1 MDKTNKIT
9 IFHSDWL
16 KREEICQDVA
26 DLLKVQML
34 DIDDYILRGSVLT
47 GDIDDMSKEAFVQKF
62 GRGLFDTLENLSYL
76 AYVTTVD
83 VPYVLSLGNPRNE
96 YITSTLCRTISV
108 NVTEKGE
115 NGIISEISDYSI
127 EDSTSTLDVAKKI
140 VKAVSDDPRWSNETF
155 MVA

>member
-9 IFHSDWL
+9 IFHNDWL
-16 KREEICQDVA
+16 KREEISQDVA

-47 GDIDDMSKEAFVQKF
+47 GDIDDMSKDEFVQKL

-83 VPYVLSLGNPRNE
+83 TPYVISLGNPRNE
-96 YITSTLCRTISV
+96 YIASTLCRTISI
-108 NVTEKGE
+108 NVTNKGE

-127 EDSTSTLDVAKKI
+127 EDCTSTLDVAKKI
-140 VKAVSDDPRWSNETF
+140 VKAISDDPRWSNETF

>member
-9 IFHSDWL
+9 IFHNDWL

-34 DIDDYILRGSVLT
+34 DVDDYILRGSVLT
-47 GDIDDMSKEAFVQKF
+47 GDIDDMSKDAFIDKF

-76 AYVTTVD
+76 AYVTTID
-83 VPYVLSLGNPRNE
+83 APYVISLGNPRNE
-96 YITSTLCRTISV
+96 YITNTLCRTISI
-108 NVTEKGE
+108 NVAGKGE

-127 EDSTSTLDVAKKI
+127 EDSTSTMDVAKKI
-140 VKAVSDDPRWSNETF
+140 AKAISEDPRWSNETF

>member
-47 GDIDDMSKEAFVQKF
+47 GDIDDMS
-62 GRGLFDTLENLSYL
+62 
-76 AYVTTVD
+76 
-83 VPYVLSLGNPRNE
+83 
-96 YITSTLCRTISV
+96 
-108 NVTEKGE
+108 
-115 NGIISEISDYSI
+115 
-127 EDSTSTLDVAKKI
+127 
-140 VKAVSDDPRWSNETF
+140 
-155 MVA
+155 